1 MFHKITNIA
10 QKYDYLV
17 VVLFML
23 LVYLAIVLPFGYF
36 KNQGVLLFS
45 SNDAQSYRSVAD
57 WILGASDTV
66 NPLIRPVLYPFL
78 LVVTG
83 AIKNNYGIWG
93 FQVLCWLLSGVLL
106 YQAVKSS
113 TKNTLL
119 SIAAVF
125 IFAGNF
131 TLLLLTL
138 HALTEVT
145 VVLLLSILITVVL
158 NKPRLGDRVYWPL
171 ILFILSLLT
180 ITKPTFIPLWI
191 ALFIYRFVDLLLD
204 LFKRKLDWKSPLY
217 FVLAS
222 LPVIIQL
229 LLMEINFHEFT
240 ISNIGSITLK
250 TYFLARVYGLV
261 NSLPLGQAR
270 QITAA
275 WSALPIF
282 DFVFGHFGVSLS
294 TYITTIL
301 DNILSHSNFTNS
313 PAPNLYLNVYMR
325 LVNILYFTLHVV
337 MVIPTIF
344 VLVKLTKRRLWQ
356 DFERYISLIL
366 PLLLIFL
373 SSGIT
378 FSQGDRII
386 LPALPIWIVLYACVL
401 SSYYNLRREKKRV
414 APKKADGFA

>member
-1 MFHKITNIA
+1 MFRKITNIA

-17 VVLFML
+17 VVIFL
-23 LVYLAIVLPFGYF
+23 LLIYLAIVLPFGYY
-36 KNQGVLLFS
+36 KNQSVLLFS

-83 AIKNNYGIWG
+83 AVKNHYGIWG
-93 FQVLCWLLSGVLL
+93 FQVLSWLLSGALL

-125 IFAGNF
+125 LFAGNF

-145 VVLLLSILITVVL
+145 VVLLLSILVTVVL
-158 NKPRLGDRVYWPL
+158 NKPRLGNRIYWL
-171 ILFILSLLT
+171 LTLFILSLLT

-191 ALFIYRFVDLLLD
+191 ALFIYRFVDLLLH
-204 LFKRKLDWKSPLY
+204 LYKRKLDWKSPLY

-270 QITAA
+270 QNTAA

-282 DFVFGHFGVSLS
+282 DFVLRHFGVSLS
-294 TYITTIL
+294 TYIATIL

-313 PAPNLYLNVYMR
+313 PAPNIYLNVYMR
-325 LVNILYFTLHVV
+325 LVNILYFALHIA

-344 VLVKLTKRRLWQ
+344 VLVNLTKRRLWQ

-373 SSGIT
+373 SAGIT

-401 SSYYNLRREKKRV
+401 SSYFKLRREKS
-414 APKKADGFA
+414 G